1 MHLRVVLPGYR
12 EPHQV
17 HELYQVFGRFDQF
30 CAGVK
35 CGFAVEADTRVHAS
49 VYPQIPG
56 ACGVRLVVSR
66 EEVSTNCRNLQLR
79 PSAPIRSPTKVIGL
93 LLCIQAQV

>member
-35 CGFAVEADTRVHAS
+35 CGFAVEADTCVLMSTDS
-49 VYPQIPG
+49 VRFAY
-56 ACGVRLVVSR
+56 ACVL
-66 EEVSTNCRNLQLR
+66 
-79 PSAPIRSPTKVIGL
+79 
-93 LLCIQAQV
+93 

>member
-12 EPHQV
+12 EPNQV

-35 CGFAVEADTRVHAS
+35 CGFAVEADTRVHA
-49 VYPQIPG
+49 Y
-56 ACGVRLVVSR
+56 
-66 EEVSTNCRNLQLR
+66 
-79 PSAPIRSPTKVIGL
+79 
-93 LLCIQAQV
+93 

>member
-30 CAGVK
+30 QVRGASI
-35 CGFAVEADTRVHAS
+35 FAVEADTCVL
-49 VYPQIPG
+49 I
-56 ACGVRLVVSR
+56 L
-66 EEVSTNCRNLQLR
+66 
-79 PSAPIRSPTKVIGL
+79 
-93 LLCIQAQV
+93 